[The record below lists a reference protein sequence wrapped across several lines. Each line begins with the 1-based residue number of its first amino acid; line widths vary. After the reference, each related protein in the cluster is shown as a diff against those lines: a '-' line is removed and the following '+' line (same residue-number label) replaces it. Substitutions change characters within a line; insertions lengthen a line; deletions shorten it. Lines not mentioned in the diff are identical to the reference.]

1 MKRLALRAL
10 VLGGCLARLALADP
24 ADDLEVLP
32 TPRTTGGKP
41 LLQALAE
48 RQTRREFKPDPLT
61 PGQLSDL
68 LWAAFGVNR
77 PASGHRTAPSAKNAQ
92 EIELYVVRAD
102 GAFLFE
108 PGPHRLRRIASG
120 DLRRLTGDQDFAATA
135 PVTLVFVADLAKFSD
150 TPEATARMYAAF
162 DAGCISQNV
171 YLFAASEGLATVVH
185 ELNRAPLARALHL
198 RDGQQIILAQAVG
211 WPR

>member
-1 MKRLALRAL
+1 VKRLVLLAL
-10 VLGGCLARLALADP
+10 VLGGCLTRPALAGP
-24 ADDLEVLP
+24 AEDLEALP
-32 TPRTTGGKP
+32 APRTTGGKP

-48 RQTRREFKPDPLT
+48 RQTRREFKSDPLT

-77 PASGHRTAPSAKNAQ
+77 PASGRRTAPSAKNAQ
-92 EIELYVVRAD
+92 EIDLYVVRAD

-108 PGPHRLRRIASG
+108 PGPHRLRRVAAG
-120 DLRRLTGDQDFAATA
+120 DLRRLTGDQDFAVAA
-135 PVTLVFVADLAKFSD
+135 PVTLVLVADLAKFSD
-150 TPEATARMYAAF
+150 TPDAAARMYAAF

-185 ELNRAPLARALHL
+185 DLNREPLARALNL
-198 RDGQQIILAQAVG
+198 RDGQHIILAQAVG

>member
-1 MKRLALRAL
+1 
-10 VLGGCLARLALADP
+10 
-24 ADDLEVLP
+24 
-32 TPRTTGGKP
+32 
-41 LLQALAE
+41 
-48 RQTRREFKPDPLT
+48 
-61 PGQLSDL
+61 
-68 LWAAFGVNR
+68 
-77 PASGHRTAPSAKNAQ
+77 
-92 EIELYVVRAD
+92 
-102 GAFLFE
+102 
-108 PGPHRLRRIASG
+108 
-120 DLRRLTGDQDFAATA
+120 
-135 PVTLVFVADLAKFSD
+135 VTLVLVADLAKFAD

>member
-1 MKRLALRAL
+1 MTRLVFRAL
-10 VLGGCLARLALADP
+10 ALGGCLARLALAGP
-24 ADDLEVLP
+24 AEDWEDLP
-32 TPRTTGGKP
+32 APRTTGGKP

-77 PASGHRTAPSAKNAQ
+77 PASGRRTAPSAKNAR
-92 EIELYVVRAD
+92 EIDLYVLRAD

-108 PGPHRLRRIASG
+108 PGPHRLRRVAPG

-135 PVTLVFVADLAKFSD
+135 PLTLVFVAEFAKLAD
-150 TPEATARMYAAF
+150 TPEAAARMYAAF

-185 ELNRAPLARALHL
+185 ELNREPLARALNL
-198 RDGQQIILAQAVG
+198 RGGQHIILAQAVG